1 MRYAI
6 RHLVRPCLLMLAL
19 LVLSGCALIEKQSLP
34 SGSGYDASRR
44 GASGSALS
52 VVETARSQLG
62 VRYAW
67 AGDSPSEGFDCSGL
81 TYWVFRQHGVVIPR
95 PSWEQY
101 QVGREVGM
109 RELRP
114 GDLVFFRTMA
124 TGRSLHVGIVSAPG
138 RFIHS
143 PKAGGVVSESAL
155 DNVFWKRHFMGG
167 RRLVG

>member
-1 MRYAI
+1 MRNA
-6 RHLVRPCLLMLAL
+6 VRPCLLMLAL
-19 LVLSGCALIEKQSLP
+19 LLLSGCAMLEKQSLYP
-34 SGSGYDASRR
+34 GADRR
-44 GASGSALS
+44 PTVRTTSGASGS
-52 VVETARSQLG
+52 VVETARSQMG

-67 AGDSPSEGFDCSGL
+67 GGDSPHDGFDCSGF
-81 TYWVFRQHGVVIPR
+81 TYWVFRQNGVDIPR

-101 QVGREVGM
+101 RVGLEVGM

-143 PKAGGVVSESAL
+143 PKAGGVVSESSL
-155 DNVFWKRHFMGG
+155 DNSFWKRHFIGG